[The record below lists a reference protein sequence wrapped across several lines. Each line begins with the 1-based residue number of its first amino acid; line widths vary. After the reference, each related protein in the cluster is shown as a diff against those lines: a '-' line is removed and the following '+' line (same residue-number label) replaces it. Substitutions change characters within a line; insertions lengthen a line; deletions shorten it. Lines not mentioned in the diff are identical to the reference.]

1 MSLKK
6 KITDHN
12 HGKYIATPEFNT
24 LTADVFNVRLAQTNL
39 ITKTDFDVKLSSLNR
54 KITSNKSKH
63 LLVENELKKLK
74 TFESSYFIG
83 KSYFEEDGTQ
93 DYLVFYPIYRYL
105 KRIAGVGNSNYIYYW
120 QSKGLSDEKINS
132 IKTSDYFI
140 TPYLRY
146 YVTKTRVEFNGN
158 YLKQDKITYTHR
170 KIVNIYIVY
179 EIVGSSGR
187 NNQPTLQNAQFGAV
201 KLTKNANIDKY
212 RYSSY
217 GIGFDWKSSFSH
229 PSGGDQNV
237 IIFGIDMSSSTKI
250 DNRKK
255 DILILGKAPTQGLE
269 HILTA
274 EKIYLINFSRW
285 YTKLCLS
292 LHYNGS
298 NSSLFVNGT
307 EIY

>member
-1 MSLKK
+1 MSSLNK
-6 KITDHN
+6 KIT
-12 HGKYIATPEFNT
+12 TT
-24 LTADVFNVRLAQTNL
+24 
-39 ITKTDFDVKLSSLNR
+39 
-54 KITSNKSKH
+54 KSKN
-63 LLVENELKKLK
+63 LLVGNELKKLK
-74 TFESSYFIG
+74 TFGLGYFRG
-83 KSYFEEDGTQ
+83 KSHFEEDGIQ
-93 DYLVFYPIYRYL
+93 NYLVFKPMHRCF
-105 KRIAGVGNSNYIYYW
+105 KGIAGVGRGDYIYYW

-187 NNQPTLQNAQFGAV
+187 NNHPTLQNAQFGAV

-229 PSGGDQNV
+229 PSGGDGQNV
-237 IIFGIDMSSSTKI
+237 IIFGIDMSSWTKI